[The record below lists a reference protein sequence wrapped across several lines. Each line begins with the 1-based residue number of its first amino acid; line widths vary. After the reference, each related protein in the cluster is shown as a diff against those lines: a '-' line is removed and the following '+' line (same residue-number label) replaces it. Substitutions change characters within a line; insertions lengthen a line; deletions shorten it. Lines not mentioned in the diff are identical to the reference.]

1 MSRAASSTVKPATS
15 SKVTS
20 KPAPTN
26 WKDRLDQQDWEELK
40 QTFEVFDE
48 DGSGTID
55 AAEINKVLEDL
66 GVDKRNPLVVGIIN
80 RLKEANKAI
89 RFEEFVEIAAG
100 SVGEVRTKDGI
111 RRVFALLDKNED
123 GHLDFEEFKQGLKSI
138 QEHMND
144 DDILEM
150 MHSTFINRKTSSNES
165 FTFDEFYSVVTYHNQ
180 NK

>member
-1 MSRAASSTVKPATS
+1 MSRATTNTAKQATS

-20 KPAPTN
+20 KPTPTN
-26 WKDRLDQQDWEELK
+26 WKDRLDPIDYEELK
-40 QTFEVFDE
+40 STFEVFDE

-55 AAEINKVLEDL
+55 AAEINKVLEEL
-66 GVDKRNPLVVGIIN
+66 GVDRRNPLVLGIIS
-80 RLKEANKAI
+80 RLKEANRAI
-89 RFEEFVEIAAG
+89 KFDEFIEIAAS

-123 GHLDFEEFKQGLKSI
+123 GHIDFEEFKYGFKSI

-144 DDILEM
+144 DEILEL

-165 FTFDEFYSVVTYHNQ
+165 FTFDEFYNIVVFHNQ
-180 NK
+180 K

>member
-1 MSRAASSTVKPATS
+1 MSRATKPTTS
-15 SKVTS
+15 SKAS

-26 WKDRLDQQDWEELK
+26 WKDRLDPVDYEELK
-40 QTFEVFDE
+40 ATFEVFDE

-55 AAEINKVLEDL
+55 AAEINKVLEEL
-66 GVDKRNPLVVGIIN
+66 GVDRRNPLVIGIIN
-80 RLKEANKAI
+80 RLKEANRAI
-89 RFEEFVEIAAG
+89 KFDEFIEIAAS

-123 GHLDFEEFKQGLKSI
+123 GTIDFEEFKNGLKSI
-138 QEHMND
+138 GEHMND

-150 MHSTFINRKTSSNES
+150 MHSTFINKKTSSNEA
-165 FTFDEFYSVVTYHNQ
+165 FTFDEFYTIVAAFN